1 MSEHDHDEIARR
13 LRETGTVPAP
23 ERLQGEVMDQVRA
36 EPRLRPSRRSFLA
49 PVIPYAAAAAVLGA
63 LVLALSH
70 LGGSGGGSASSAEGG
85 ATAAG
90 GATRSASP
98 PQPSASAAGVDA
110 LGDQEIFRI
119 PAGALQNAALAPYV
133 KAHTSAS
140 STVVLA
146 VPSARFHEYR
156 QRLRAIQQRTRGDDT
171 IRVIL
176 RPAR

>member
-49 PVIPYAAAAAVLGA
+49 PAIPYAAAAAALAA
-63 LVLALSH
+63 LVLAISH

-85 ATAAG
+85 GASA

-98 PQPSASAAGVDA
+98 PRPSYDQATGQK
-110 LGDQEIFRI
+110 LGAIFSI
-119 PAGALQNAALAPYV
+119 PRDALQNADLAPYV
-133 KAHTSAS
+133 KAHTSAAP
-140 STVVLA
+140 TVVLA
-146 VPSARFHEYR
+146 VPAARFNEYR
-156 QRLRAIQQRTRGDDT
+156 QRLRAIQERTRGDDT